1 MFDFSRYDWRQSLRF
16 GLLAG
21 IIALSLS
28 MIGMVEANAD
38 RYLIGGVLTLGY
50 VLLFA
55 APALAAYLC
64 AGTNSEASNGAQLT
78 GGFVLGLLTSLPL
91 IGLVLLAG
99 AVDLRELGLVNV
111 SPTLIDTLTFSLGT
125 LPGILVLAAVMGLV
139 GLAGA
144 MVYIMPG
151 KVRRPLM
158 TGLLVTLG
166 VGLFSEIVIRV
177 LRKLFG
183 PGSATLFFTGKGLK
197 WWAAVVL
204 FLASAGFTAWW
215 TPRRERYRARI
226 SGASPERQKRVRV
239 AALAVGVVTMLA
251 LPLLMDPYL
260 AEVVDQVGIY
270 VLMGLGLNI
279 VVGFA
284 GLLDLGY
291 VAFFAIGAYTMGVL
305 TSQSDLGLAGLS
317 FWAAL
322 PICIAAATLAGIILG
337 IPVLRMRG
345 DYLAIVTL
353 GFGEIIRILVLS
365 DLARPLIGG
374 AQGIL
379 LIPKPKILGFNLVGP
394 IEFYY
399 LIVLGCLLAA
409 FVSWRLSEARLG
421 RQWMAMREDEDVAE
435 AVGINLTRT
444 KLLAFAIGAAFSGL
458 SGAIFATRLSS
469 IFPHSFNLL
478 VSINVLCLIIV
489 GGMGSLPGVVVG
501 ALVLV
506 GLPEL
511 LREFAEYRLMIYG
524 ALLIIM
530 MLVRPEG
537 LWPSPIRKREL
548 HAHEEEIASTES
560 VVVEA

>member
-1 MFDFSRYDWRQSLRF
+1 MSESTRFNWSHPIRF
-16 GLLAG
+16 GLVGG

-28 MIGMVEANAD
+28 AIGMVEAFGTRD
-38 RYLIGGVLTLGY
+38 LITNVLSLGY

-55 APALAAYLC
+55 PAAAASYLSAQANEGSHKWEIV
-64 AGTNSEASNGAQLT
+64 AGGLVT
-78 GGFVLGLLTSLPL
+78 GLISSIPL
-91 IGLVLLAG
+91 IGLVLVASN
-99 AVDLRELGLVNV
+99 VNLREMGLVNI
-111 SPTLIDTLTFSLGT
+111 SPALINMLTFGMGVAAGSLA
-125 LPGILVLAAVMGLV
+125 LAALSGLV

-144 MVYIMPG
+144 SIEIMPG
-151 KVRRPLM
+151 RIRRPVLIA
-158 TGLLVTLG
+158 LLVVFT
-166 VGLFSEIVIRV
+166 VGMFSEIVIRV
-177 LRKLFG
+177 MRKLVGVGFG
-183 PGSATLFFTGKGLK
+183 NIFFSGKGLK
-197 WWAAVVL
+197 LWSAIVL
-204 FLASAGFTAWW
+204 FILTVAFVFWSDARAAKRKKRVVTR
-215 TPRRERYRARI
+215 TPVQQKRARTI
-226 SGASPERQKRVRV
+226 
-239 AALAVGVVTMLA
+239 ALVGGIVFILA
-251 LPLLMDPYL
+251 LPILMDPYL
-260 AEVVDQVGIY
+260 AEVVDQVGLY

-305 TSQSDLGLAGLS
+305 TSDSALGIGGMTFWTALPLCVGAATVAGL
-317 FWAAL
+317 
-322 PICIAAATLAGIILG
+322 ILG
-337 IPVLRMRG
+337 MPVLRMRG

-365 DLARPLIGG
+365 DVAKPLLGG

-379 LIPKPKILGFNLVGP
+379 LIPKPKIMGIELVGP
-394 IEFYY
+394 TEFYY
-399 LIVLGCLLAA
+399 LIVAGCLLAA
-409 FVSWRLSEARLG
+409 FVSWRLRDARLG

-435 AVGINLTRT
+435 AVGIKLVNT
-444 KLLAFAIGAAFSGL
+444 KLLAFAFGAAFSGL

-506 GLPEL
+506 GMPEL

-524 ALLIIM
+524 ALLIVM
-530 MLVRPEG
+530 MLGRPEG

-548 HAHEEEIASTES
+548 HSHEEEAAAQASAVAET
-560 VVVEA
+560 

>member
-1 MFDFSRYDWRQSLRF
+1 MPESTRFNWGHPVRF
-16 GLLAG
+16 GLVAG

-28 MIGMVEANAD
+28 AIGMVEAFD
-38 RYLIGGVLTLGY
+38 TRDIITDVLSLGY
-50 VLLFA
+50 ILLFS
-55 APALAAYLC
+55 APAAAGYLSANANPGRRNGQLLA
-64 AGTNSEASNGAQLT
+64 G
-78 GGFVLGLLTSLPL
+78 GLLAGAIAGLPL
-91 IGLVLLAG
+91 VGLVLLAS
-99 AVDLRELGLVNV
+99 AVNLREVGLVNI
-111 SPTLIDTLTFSLGT
+111 SPTLISVLTFGLGIF
-125 LPGILVLAAVMGLV
+125 PGSLVLVAATAISS
-139 GLAGA
+139 LAGA
-144 MVYIMPG
+144 SAAIAPSRI
-151 KVRRPLM
+151 RRPLM
-158 TGLLVTLG
+158 YSLLVVFVT
-166 VGLFSEIVIRV
+166 GLFSEIVIRV

-183 PGSATLFFTGKGLK
+183 VGFANLFFSGKGLK
-197 WWAAVVL
+197 LWAAIAL
-204 FLASAGFTAWW
+204 FFA
-215 TPRRERYRARI
+215 
-226 SGASPERQKRVRV
+226 V
-239 AALAVGVVTMLA
+239 AALVAWWDSRGSQRRSRAALRTPAQQRRTRTMALIAGVVLMLA
-251 LPLLMDPYL
+251 LPIFMDPYL
-260 AEVVDQVGIY
+260 AEVVDQVGLY

-305 TSQSDLGLAGLS
+305 TAQSDLGLAGMS
-317 FWAAL
+317 FWTAL
-322 PICIAAATLAGIILG
+322 PLCVAAATLAGIILG

-365 DLARPLIGG
+365 DFARPVLGG

-379 LIPKPKILGFNLVGP
+379 LIPKPKFLGFNLVGP
-394 IEFYY
+394 TEFYY

-409 FVSWRLSEARLG
+409 FVAWRLSEARLG

-435 AVGINLTRT
+435 AVGIKLVNT
-444 KLLAFAIGAAFSGL
+444 KLLAFAFGAAFSGL

-506 GLPEL
+506 GMPEL

-524 ALLIIM
+524 ALLITM

-537 LWPSPIRKREL
+537 LWPSPIRRREL
-548 HAHEEEIASTES
+548 HAHEEEIAASSSAVAET
-560 VVVEA
+560 